1 MREIRGVSPSWFHF
15 YRLNAQVRP
24 GLTANEFFDLF
35 TQCRCGLIMTRS
47 ALIRHY
53 CKFTVIDLTNETDD
67 DETVVDLTVNEQ
79 QGP

>member
-1 MREIRGVSPSWFHF
+1 
-15 YRLNAQVRP
+15 
-24 GLTANEFFDLF
+24 
-35 TQCRCGLIMTRS
+35 MTHS